1 MASQETDKGYN
12 VEGEGTEE
20 LSFSC
25 KSCDYK
31 HKKEG
36 TMKSH
41 ITRQHVKKNKEK
53 NSQGEGVP
61 EVEVLE
67 DEDDIEADMI
77 LMAEWNRPSVE
88 EATVANKNSE
98 APPENVEV
106 INAVTGQEGNL
117 LRGGR
122 KD

>member
-12 VEGEGTEE
+12 VDGEGTEE

-41 ITRQHVKKNKEK
+41 NTRQHVKNNKEK

-88 EATVANKNSE
+88 EATVANENSE
-98 APPENVEV
+98 APPDNVDV

-117 LRGGR
+117 LRGG
-122 KD
+122 

>member
-20 LSFSC
+20 LIFSC
-25 KSCDYK
+25 KSCEYK

-41 ITRQHVKKNKEK
+41 ITRQHVKKSKEK

-67 DEDDIEADMI
+67 DEDDI
-77 LMAEWNRPSVE
+77 
-88 EATVANKNSE
+88 
-98 APPENVEV
+98 
-106 INAVTGQEGNL
+106 
-117 LRGGR
+117 
-122 KD
+122 